1 MCTDPVACK
10 GAGIDW
16 TVGPI
21 VDIIAPQPPE
31 TGCCYPTA
39 SIDSPLSSFLVYQG
53 QVVSLVGQTQ
63 VCSRAF
69 AAKPAGQASPWLG
82 FHTGKN
88 VSPTKTHME
97 NFPDGIRRFRGW
109 AAPENYNSL
118 LCSPQTHRYHSALL
132 CFSPLPPSYRSPHP
146 VTELVQTVEM
156 T

>member
-31 TGCCYPTA
+31 TGCCYPTT
-39 SIDSPLSSFLVYQG
+39 SMDSPLSSFLVYQG

-88 VSPTKTHME
+88 VSLPLRLTWRISQME
-97 NFPDGIRRFRGW
+97 LGDSG
-109 AAPENYNSL
+109 AENYNSL

>member
-16 TVGPI
+16 TIGPI
-21 VDIIAPQPPE
+21 VDIIAPQPLE

-39 SIDSPLSSFLVYQG
+39 SMDSPLSSFLVYQG

-88 VSPTKTHME
+88 VSLPLRLTWRISQMELGDSGAGQPLKITIPYCVPPKHTGTIQHFSVSRHYHLPT
-97 NFPDGIRRFRGW
+97 
-109 AAPENYNSL
+109 APHTLSQNWYKL
-118 LCSPQTHRYHSALL
+118 
-132 CFSPLPPSYRSPHP
+132 
-146 VTELVQTVEM
+146 
-156 T
+156 

>member
-1 MCTDPVACK
+1 MCTDPVACN

-39 SIDSPLSSFLVYQG
+39 SMDSPLSSFLVYQG

-88 VSPTKTHME
+88 VSLPLRLTWRISQME
-97 NFPDGIRRFRGW
+97 LGDSG
-109 AAPENYNSL
+109 AENYNSL